1 MIKTLIVRAF
11 SVWSVY
17 ELTDSHR
24 TAAAIVWCSLLALIV
39 VMLVICAD
47 STGKD

>member
-11 SVWSVY
+11 SVWSAY
-17 ELTDSHR
+17 ELTESHR
-24 TAAAIVWCSLLALIV
+24 TAAAIVWCSLLALV

-47 STGKD
+47 STGKY